1 MLSSGTAD
9 YDDMVEKNGILVAE
23 DIAQV
28 GDTLKIEGRAFD
40 GRTFDVETVVLL
52 SQHRDKSTCLD
63 ERGSRQIEMQAS
75 RLASLLAQKPDDTI
89 EIDLDLDELDATSAE
104 LKATYQE
111 IKDYVLKELVYI

>member
-40 GRTFDVETVVLL
+40 GRTFDVEAVCLL
-52 SQHRDKSTCLD
+52 YTSPSPRD
-63 ERGSRQIEMQAS
+63 
-75 RLASLLAQKPDDTI
+75 
-89 EIDLDLDELDATSAE
+89 
-104 LKATYQE
+104 
-111 IKDYVLKELVYI
+111 

>member
-1 MLSSGTAD
+1 MIKEDLWGNKTLLVR
-9 YDDMVEKNGILVAE
+9 MRKNELFGE
-23 DIAQV
+23 
-28 GDTLKIEGRAFD
+28 
-40 GRTFDVETVVLL
+40 TFACGNDSRSTVTFHVETVVLL

-104 LKATYQE
+104 LKAR
-111 IKDYVLKELVYI
+111 D

>member
-1 MLSSGTAD
+1 MW
-9 YDDMVEKNGILVAE
+9 EKGN
-23 DIAQV
+23 
-28 GDTLKIEGRAFD
+28 T
-40 GRTFDVETVVLL
+40 VETVVLL
-52 SQHRDKSTCLD
+52 SQHRDKNTCLD

-111 IKDYVLKELVYI
+111 IKDYV